1 MVDSWGRKFLSL
13 NNCSCGSARKGCYIL
28 WLYSRVDSMVDSM
41 VEKCGTPWQKVQML
55 SRVDSMVDLRWKV
68 VAFFE

>member
-41 VEKCGTPWQKVQML
+41 VEKMWH
-55 SRVDSMVDLRWKV
+55 S
-68 VAFFE
+68 VAESTDAF

>member
-1 MVDSWGRKFLSL
+1 MWLHSRVESMVDSWGRKFLSL

-41 VEKCGTPWQKVQML
+41 VEKMWH
-55 SRVDSMVDLRWKV
+55 S
-68 VAFFE
+68 VAESTDAF